1 MNAFQICILLL
12 ISIQIESVISF
23 KCGTDSLKIEPKLL
37 NEQKNNK
44 TSSILKDTEYTPIKM
59 AFDFTTLKKPSSM
72 SSSTFEKVKSIL
84 IDTRSEFSKFLQVQ
98 HSRIDLT
105 GYLDKIMEDCGLS
118 NIGEGYEDFLLE
130 NDIII
135 FPHFDSLSTGV
146 IASAAPC
153 LLDDNYRPVAGV
165 VYINNKLNFDNT
177 NINFYMKNILLHEI
191 THILVFHPILFHL
204 LNMNATLNGIS
215 YIRSANAVQKARDH
229 FGCGSLKRIPLEDQ
243 GGRGSV
249 GSHWE
254 SRYMLGDY
262 MISTDYPDTAISD
275 ITLGLFE
282 DTGFYQV
289 KDYSG
294 GLFKFGKNKGC
305 EFYLNLV
312 LILMGLLILMNF
324 VP

>member
-23 KCGTDSLKIEPKLL
+23 KCGTDSLKIKPKLL

-59 AFDFTTLKKPSSM
+59 AFDFTTLKKQSSM

-84 IDTRSEFSKFLQVQ
+84 RDTRSEFSKFLQVQ

-146 IASAAPC
+146 LAAV
-153 LLDDNYRPVAGV
+153 LLACWMIIIVPLQELYTLI
-165 VYINNKLNFDNT
+165 INLT
-177 NINFYMKNILLHEI
+177 LIILI
-191 THILVFHPILFHL
+191 
-204 LNMNATLNGIS
+204 
-215 YIRSANAVQKARDH
+215 
-229 FGCGSLKRIPLEDQ
+229 
-243 GGRGSV
+243 
-249 GSHWE
+249 
-254 SRYMLGDY
+254 
-262 MISTDYPDTAISD
+262 
-275 ITLGLFE
+275 
-282 DTGFYQV
+282 
-289 KDYSG
+289 
-294 GLFKFGKNKGC
+294 
-305 EFYLNLV
+305 
-312 LILMGLLILMNF
+312 
-324 VP
+324 